1 MPNAVFVIGLNGKPL
16 MPTSSRKARL
26 LLREGKAHVIRMN
39 PFTIRL
45 DYKTG
50 VATQPLSVGIDTGE
64 SNIGIAVLRD
74 ENVIYKAE
82 VRLRTSMEK
91 RKFIEKRKIFRRSR
105 RYRKTRYRHP
115 KWKYHTARRYSDKPD
130 KKGRYWQKV
139 DREFASTRPEG
150 WLPPSIQSKV
160 DHHIFWITKIM
171 DSLPD
176 TTRLRIEVARF
187 DIQKIKN
194 PNIEGTGY
202 QQGRMYQEENVK
214 AYVLAKFGYKC
225 VVCGHEFD
233 NGHKLRMHHIHMR
246 KNGATDNP
254 DEFAPV
260 CHICHTPENHKPG
273 MPLHKLMHK
282 LETKEYREP
291 TFMNILRRRLFTAFP
306 DADFTYGNITAAD
319 RKILGLE
326 KTHANDAVAVA
337 TGNRFSL
344 IQDLDETIQFKQ
356 VRRKK
361 RSLHEANP
369 RKGRKKPNREARRNC
384 KNVKSVKGFS
394 VWDTVEYRGQ
404 KGFISGFTGK
414 AARVVNWDGEY
425 IKPEEK
431 TYSQIQVSQL
441 KLIQRRTNNYVQRT
455 VRADSSPS

>member
-74 ENVIYKAE
+74 DNVIYKAE

-115 KWKYHTARRYSDKPD
+115 KWKYHTVRRYFNKPD
-130 KKGRYWQKV
+130 RKGRHWQKA
-139 DREFASTRPEG
+139 DRGFASSRPEG
-150 WLPPSIQSKV
+150 WLPSSIQSKV
-160 DHHIFWITKIM
+160 DHHIFWIDKIM
-171 DSLPD
+171 NSLPSA
-176 TTRLRIEVARF
+176 TSLRIEVARF
-187 DIQKIKN
+187 DIQKIRN
-194 PNIEGTGY
+194 PDIEGIQY
-202 QQGRMYQEENVK
+202 QQGRLYQEENVK

-225 VVCGHEFD
+225 VVCTHEFD
-233 NGHKLRMHHIHMR
+233 SEHKLRMHHVHMR

-319 RKILGLE
+319 RKALGLE

-337 TGNRFSL
+337 AGIRFSS

-384 KNVKSVKGFS
+384 KNVPLGHC
-394 VWDTVEYRGQ
+394 R
-404 KGFISGFTGK
+404 
-414 AARVVNWDGEY
+414 
-425 IKPEEK
+425 
-431 TYSQIQVSQL
+431 
-441 KLIQRRTNNYVQRT
+441 VQRT
-455 VRADSSPS
+455 ERIHIRFHRRSRKSC

>member
-74 ENVIYKAE
+74 DNVIYKAE

-115 KWKYHTARRYSDKPD
+115 KWKYHTVRRYFNKPD
-130 KKGRYWQKV
+130 RKGRHWQKA
-139 DREFASTRPEG
+139 DRGFASSRPEG
-150 WLPPSIQSKV
+150 WLPSSIQSKV
-160 DHHIFWITKIM
+160 DHHIFWIDKIM
-171 DSLPD
+171 NSLPSA
-176 TTRLRIEVARF
+176 TSLRIEVARF
-187 DIQKIKN
+187 DIQKIRN
-194 PNIEGTGY
+194 PDIEGIQY
-202 QQGRMYQEENVK
+202 QQGRLYQEENVK

-225 VVCGHEFD
+225 VVCTHEFD
-233 NGHKLRMHHIHMR
+233 SEHKLRMHHVHMR

-319 RKILGLE
+319 RKALGLE

-337 TGNRFSL
+337 AGIRFSS

-394 VWDTVEYRGQ
+394 LWDTVEYRGQ
-404 KGFISGFTGK
+404 KGFISSFTGE
-414 AARVVNWDGEY
+414 AARVVGWDGEY
-425 IKPEEK
+425 IKPDGK
-431 TYSQIQVSQL
+431 SYSQIQVTQL
-441 KLIQRRTNNYVQRT
+441 KLIQGRTNNYVQRT
-455 VRADSSPS
+455 LRADSSPS

>member
-1 MPNAVFVIGLNGKPL
+1 MPNSVFVIGLNGKPL
-16 MPTSSRKARL
+16 MPTSPRKARML
-26 LLREGKAHVIRMN
+26 LKEGKAHVIRMN
-39 PFTIRL
+39 PFTIKL

-50 VATQPLSVGIDTGE
+50 VATQSLSVGIDTGE
-64 SNIGIAVLRD
+64 SNIGIAVLR
-74 ENVIYKAE
+74 ENNVIYKAE
-82 VRLRTSMEK
+82 VQLRTSMEK
-91 RKFIEKRKIFRRSR
+91 RKLIEKRKAFRRNR
-105 RYRKTRYRHP
+105 RYRKTGYRHP
-115 KWKYHTARRYSDKPD
+115 KWKYHTVRRYSDKPD
-130 KKGRYWQKV
+130 KKGRHWQKV
-139 DREFASTRPEG
+139 DRVFASSRLEG

-160 DHHIFWITKIM
+160 DHHIFWINKIM
-171 DSLPD
+171 NSLPD

-194 PNIEGTGY
+194 PGIEGVQY

-225 VVCGHEFD
+225 VVCGHKFD
-233 NGHKLRMHHIHMR
+233 NEHKLRMHHIHMR

-306 DADFTYGNITAAD
+306 NNCFTYGNITTAD
-319 RKILGLE
+319 RKALGLE
-326 KTHANDAVAVA
+326 KTHANDAVAIAVGSSY
-337 TGNRFSL
+337 TL
-344 IQDLDETIQFKQ
+344 IHDINETIQFKQ

-369 RKGRKKPNREARRNC
+369 RKGRKKLNREAKRNC
-384 KNVKSVKGFS
+384 KNVKSIKGFS
-394 VWDTVEYRGQ
+394 VWNTVEYRNQ
-404 KGFISGFTGK
+404 KGFISSFSK
-414 AARVVNWDGEY
+414 NAARVVSWDGEY
-425 IKPEEK
+425 IKPEGK
-431 TYSQIQVSQL
+431 AYSQIQVSQI

-455 VRADSSPS
+455 VKADSSPS